1 MFTEAIANQIAID
14 EETILKEMKIDAYL
28 EATMRELAIN
38 IGESEL
44 KVMKESGTEED
55 LAYLT
60 EAAANG
66 AIEKIQKT
74 VKAAI
79 ETFKEF
85 ISRIKDRVV
94 KLITTKETKETMKK
108 VEKKIKLNP
117 FLAKK
122 KVQVVDTKKPLKV
135 ISKYESALDTH
146 AAKVAS
152 GKVKPGDSKK
162 IDGLKSKFQ
171 TEYKAAIMGVA
182 AMTTITVA
190 ALVAMVNRDMESL
203 NSGVN
208 KIDKD
213 TSASLNKMAECRAF
227 SEETIAEQQA
237 AMAKIV
243 SFRAILGREKSNE
256 LVDGLSNKISVLR
269 KSVAGAVKGKEVDAV
284 IPKDKGFKF
293 GGKKKGKAM
302 KESEDD
308 ILGID
313 DDDIFGESSEDLFDE
328 GDLFEESESEEIF
341 GFADDEDLMEESAD
355 DMLDIDHLFEES
367 EEDTEDD
374 DLVEE
379 STIDDELDEIFG
391 ESSDDIFAGEDLFDE
406 SDDDVSDDESF
417 EESSEDELDDIFG
430 ESSDDMSDIDH
441 LFEESEEDEED
452 DDLFGESAG
461 RDYSAEDLLDAIDDI
476 I

>member
-1 MFTEAIANQIAID
+1 MFTEAIANQIAINED
-14 EETILKEMKIDAYL
+14 TTLKEMKINAYL

-79 ETFKEF
+79 EAFKEF

-203 NSGVN
+203 NSEVN
-208 KIDKD
+208 KVDKD
-213 TSASLNKMAECRAF
+213 TSASLNKMAECKAF

-243 SFRAILGREKSNE
+243 SFRATLGREKSNE
-256 LVDGLSNKISVLR
+256 LVDGLSNKVSVLR
-269 KSVAGAVKGKEVDAV
+269 KTVAGAVKGKEVDTV
-284 IPKDKGFKF
+284 VPKDKGFNF
-293 GGKKKGKAM
+293 GGKKKGKTV
-302 KESEDD
+302 KESEED

-313 DDDIFGESSEDLFDE
+313 DDDIFGESSEDLFNE

-341 GFADDEDLMEESAD
+341 GIVDDEDLVEESSD
-355 DMLDIDHLFEES
+355 DLLDIDHLFEES
-367 EEDTEDD
+367 GEDD
-374 DLVEE
+374 FE
-379 STIDDELDEIFG
+379 EIFG
-391 ESSDDIFAGEDLFDE
+391 ESSDNILSGENL
-406 SDDDVSDDESF
+406 F
-417 EESSEDELDDIFG
+417 EESSENDEEEDLFG
-430 ESSDDMSDIDH
+430 ESSDDSDIDH
-441 LFEESEEDEED
+441 LFEESEEDEGDDLFGESSDDSDGDNLFEESEED
-452 DDLFGESAG
+452 DENDDLFGESAG

>member
-1 MFTEAIANQIAID
+1 MFTEAIANQIAINED
-14 EETILKEMKIDAYL
+14 TTLKEMKINAYL

-44 KVMKESGTEED
+44 KVMKESGTDED

-79 ETFKEF
+79 EAFKEF

-94 KLITTKETKETMKK
+94 KLITTQETKETMKK

-146 AAKVAS
+146 AAKIAS

-162 IDGLKSKFQ
+162 LDELKSKYQ

-190 ALVAMVNRDMESL
+190 ALVAMVNKDMETL
-203 NSGVN
+203 NSGIN

-213 TSASLNKMAECRAF
+213 TSASLNKMSECKAF

-243 SFRAILGREKSNE
+243 SFRATLGREKSNE

-269 KSVAGAVKGKEVDAV
+269 KTVAGAVKGKEVNAV
-284 IPKDKGFKF
+284 IPKDKGFNF

-302 KESEDD
+302 KESEED

-313 DDDIFGESSEDLFDE
+313 DDDIFKESSEYLFDE

-341 GFADDEDLMEESAD
+341 GIDDDDLFSESSD

-367 EEDTEDD
+367 EEDIYDD
-374 DLVEE
+374 DFVEE
-379 STIDDELDEIFG
+379 STIDDELDEIF
-391 ESSDDIFAGEDLFDE
+391 EDSSDDIFAGEDLFGE
-406 SDDDVSDDESF
+406 SSDDD
-417 EESSEDELDDIFG
+417 LDNIFG
-430 ESSDDMSDIDH
+430 ESSDDMLDINH